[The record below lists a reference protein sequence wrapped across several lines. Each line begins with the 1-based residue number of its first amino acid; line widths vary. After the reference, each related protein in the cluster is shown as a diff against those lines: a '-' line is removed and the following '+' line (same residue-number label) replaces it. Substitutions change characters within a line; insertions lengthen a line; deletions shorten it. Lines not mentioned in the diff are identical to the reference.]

1 MLRFEGYQAH
11 KHLPENWLIRYV
23 FTDIKST
30 WVSIL
35 NQEGEEFKSFLKA
48 QEFMQADPRYD
59 ESHVEQMKLLVEEKA
74 VERRLNDPAW
84 RKDSSVPKGWK
95 LRSAA
100 DPKAKGEKE
109 FLLSKDGRQFPG
121 RRVALRA
128 MVEEG
133 WDPAKDEEKADARGL
148 GGAGGSAQGLVC
160 KFPRKGEGPTF

>member
-1 MLRFEGYQAH
+1 M
-11 KHLPENWLIRYV
+11 
-23 FTDIKST
+23 
-30 WVSIL
+30 
-35 NQEGEEFKSFLKA
+35 
-48 QEFMQADPRYD
+48 
-59 ESHVEQMKLLVEEKA
+59 EQLKLLVEEKA

-95 LRSAA
+95 LRSAT

-133 WDPAKDEEKADARGL
+133 WDPAKVDEMRRKLTHEGWTEQEGL
-148 GGAGGSAQGLVC
+148 PQDWFANSQGKGKGRHFVTETGERLKSAVQAALWLRERQRVGEVC
-160 KFPRKGEGPTF
+160 